1 MRYSTNMLVIFV
13 IVNDKKEKKKKREC
27 LACMQEDPWGDERT
41 CESTKTA
48 CTFIPT
54 SHPFFSPS

>member
-1 MRYSTNMLVIFV
+1 MLVIFV

-48 CTFIPT
+48 CTFIPP
-54 SHPFFSPS
+54 SPPFFSHS